1 MLRVLKTHSAAERIA
16 AAAEFVRSFPP
27 ATELLIIGAS
37 RDAVDD
43 FIRDLARSVQATFG
57 LHRFSLTQLAARL
70 AIRKLAT
77 AGVTPNSAVGAEAL
91 AVRAAYEA
99 ATRNELPYFEPV
111 TRFPGFARA
120 TAVTIGDLRAA
131 GVAAE
136 KLKALEE
143 SGPDH
148 AALLER
154 FQQQMEEVSVADR
167 TVLFQVALEEVRA
180 GADLA
185 RHPMLLLDVPIHS
198 AIERTFVVELA
209 SATKEVLFTCP
220 AGDLRTLDNLRM
232 VPGAQE
238 NAATPAP
245 GDSSLTRLGFYLF
258 SEITPPAGKLDD
270 EVVFFSAPGEERESV
285 EIARR
290 ILAEAEKGI
299 PFDRM
304 AVLLRATETYA
315 SLMESAMK
323 RAGIPAYFVRG
334 SRRPDPSGRAL
345 VALLACAAEGLS
357 AHSFAEYLSFAQVPS
372 VATNGAPPESRV
384 EFIPPED
391 DALNSTAS
399 AFAPPKPNTSQD
411 EDGDRL
417 RDPNTPELAGALRA
431 PWKWEELLV
440 DAAVIGGKERWA
452 RRLDGLQNQFKQELE
467 EYEKEEPD
475 SPRVEAVLRKLR
487 NLQHLRAFALP
498 VIEEL
503 AALPESATWGEW
515 IAALEQLVPR
525 VLRQPERVLAV
536 LADLKP
542 MGPVASVPLA
552 EVQSVLQ
559 HWLADLQQLPPE
571 SRYGCVLVAAPEQA
585 RGRSFDI
592 IFVPG
597 LAERMF
603 PQKLREDPLLLDK
616 LRRQLSSDLSVLS
629 DRSQQERL
637 LLQIA
642 IGAAR
647 RRLYLSYPRLDVA
660 EARARVPSFYA
671 LDVARSITGHVP
683 DYEVLAREAEL
694 AGASRLA
701 WPAPRDSSQAIDDA
715 EYDLATVWPLLN
727 TDRPRAGRLAYVM
740 KLNSYL
746 ARSLRGRWARW
757 QGKWSEHDG
766 LVTKR
771 PSVLKMLESQ
781 RLAAR
786 PYSVSALQNFA
797 ACPYRFLLSTIYRL
811 APREEPAPLEEMD
824 PLTKG
829 GLFHRIQ
836 AELQRELKDKGLLPV
851 NAAQLPRA
859 LKMLDGTIKRVAEEA
874 YEELAPAIDRVWL
887 DAIEAMR
894 SDLRVWMQKVA
905 EQDGWIPIH
914 FEFGFGFGSTEGRDP
929 ASFPDPVKLSEGA
942 MVHGFV
948 DLIERSDDGKM
959 LRVTDHKTGKD
970 RTRKGLVV
978 GQGEYLQPV
987 VYGLAV
993 ETALKRPVSEGR
1005 FFYCTSDGGFN
1016 ERCVPLDP
1024 IARESAEIVL
1034 RTIDSGIAAPF
1045 LAPAPREDACLYCDF
1060 QEVCGPYEEIRFAR
1074 KKEIPQLV
1082 QLKAMR
1088 DLP

>member
-1 MLRVLKTHSAAERIA
+1 MLRILQSPSAAERITA
-16 AAAEFVRSFPP
+16 GAEFIRSFAA
-27 ATELLIIGAS
+27 ATELVLVGSS
-37 RDAVDD
+37 RESVDD
-43 FIRDLARSVQATFG
+43 LVRGVASIVGATFG
-57 LHRFSLTQLAARL
+57 LHRFSFTQFAARL
-70 AIRKLAT
+70 ATGKLAA
-77 AGVTPNSAVGAEAL
+77 AGVAPSSAVGAEAL

-99 ATRNELPYFEPV
+99 AMRNKLPYFLPV
-111 TRFPGFARA
+111 TKFPGFARA
-120 TAVTIGDLRAA
+120 TAATIGDLRAA
-131 GVAAE
+131 GINAE
-136 KLKALEE
+136 KLEALEE

-154 FQQQMEEVSVADR
+154 FQKQMEEVWVADR
-167 TVLFQVALEEVRA
+167 TILFQAALEEVRA
-180 GADLA
+180 GADFA
-185 RHPMLLLDVPIHS
+185 RHPLLLLDVPIHS
-198 AIERTFVVELA
+198 AIERAFLVELA
-209 SATKEVLFTCP
+209 SAAKEALFTCP
-220 AGDLRTLDNLRM
+220 TGDTRTLGNLKM
-232 VPGAQE
+232 VPGVKE
-238 NAATPAP
+238 SAAAP
-245 GDSSLTRLGFYLF
+245 VPLDSSLVRLGSYLF
-258 SEITPPAGKLDD
+258 SETTPPEGKLDD

-304 AVLLRATETYA
+304 AVLLRAPENYA
-315 SLMESAMK
+315 SLMESALG
-323 RAGIPAYFVRG
+323 RAGIPAYFARG

-345 VALLACAAEGLS
+345 LALLACAAEGVS
-357 AHSFAEYLSFAQVPS
+357 AHRFAEYLSFAQVPS
-372 VATNGAPPESRV
+372 LAKDGAPPANEA
-384 EFIPPED
+384 EFVPPED
-391 DALNSTAS
+391 DALGATAS
-399 AFAPPKPNTSQD
+399 AFKPLALNTSPD
-411 EDGDRL
+411 ENDEQKDADG
-417 RDPNTPELAGALRA
+417 PELAGALRA
-431 PWKWEELLV
+431 PWRWEELLV

-467 EYEKEEPD
+467 EYAKEEPD
-475 SPRVEAVLRKLR
+475 SPRVEAVRRKLR
-487 NLQHLRAFALP
+487 NLHHLRAFALP

-515 IAALEQLVPR
+515 IAALEQLIPR

-542 MGPVASVPLA
+542 MGPVAFVPLA
-552 EVQSVLQ
+552 EVQNVLQ
-559 HWLADLQQLPPE
+559 HWLVNLQQQPPE
-571 SRYGCVLVAAPEQA
+571 SRYGCVLVASPEQA

-592 IFVPG
+592 VFIPG

-642 IGAAR
+642 VGAAN
-647 RRLYLSYPRLDVA
+647 RRLYLSYPRLEVA

-671 LDVARSITGHVP
+671 LDVVRSITGHVP

-701 WPAPRDSSQAIDDA
+701 WPAPGNPSEAIDDA
-715 EYDLATVWPLLN
+715 EYDLATVWRLLKTN
-727 TDRPRAGRLAYVM
+727 QPRAGRLTYVM
-740 KLNSYL
+740 KLNSRL

-757 QGKWSEHDG
+757 QEKWSEHDG
-766 LVTKR
+766 LFTKR
-771 PSVLKMLESQ
+771 PSIFTILESQ
-781 RLAAR
+781 RLGAR

-797 ACPYRFLLSTIYRL
+797 ACPYRFLLSAIYRL
-811 APREEPAPLEEMD
+811 EPREEPAALEEMD

-851 NAAQLPRA
+851 KAAQLPQA
-859 LKMLDGTIKRVAEEA
+859 LKMLDGTVKRIADEA
-874 YEELAPAIDRVWL
+874 YEELAPAIGRVWL

-894 SDLRVWMQKVA
+894 SDLRVWLEKVA
-905 EQDGWIPIH
+905 EQDGWVPIH
-914 FEFGFGFGSTEGRDP
+914 FEFGFGFKATGGGDP
-929 ASFPDPVKLSEGA
+929 ASLPDPVMLSGGA

-948 DLIERSDDGKM
+948 DLIERSDDGQT

-970 RTRKGLVV
+970 RTKKGLVV
-978 GQGEYLQPV
+978 GQGEYLQPA

-993 ETALKRPVSEGR
+993 EAALKRTVAEGR
-1005 FFYCTSDGGFN
+1005 FFYCTADGGFN

-1024 IARESAEIVL
+1024 IARQSAEAVL
-1034 RTIDSGIAAPF
+1034 RTIDDGIAAPF
-1045 LAPAPREDACLYCDF
+1045 LVAAPREDACVYCDF

-1074 KKEIPQLV
+1074 KKEMPQLV